1 MAGMNHP
8 YCVYSKLNMQVFSVK
23 TQLYYLTDQLL
34 VSTVVSSHHQADPK
48 NVKIVKLC
56 FE

>member
-1 MAGMNHP
+1 MNCP
-8 YCVYSKLNMQVFSVK
+8 YCVYNKLKMQIFSVK
-23 TQLYYLTDQLL
+23 TQLYYLTHQLL

-56 FE
+56 CD